1 MIWYENIAKDLSGQY
16 EYEFY
21 STNNNLKDVPHLT
34 GKLEILK
41 DKYEIDRVR

>member
-21 STNNNLKDVPHLT
+21 STSYNLKDVPHLT